1 MPVVQNSSTGGSV
14 TFIYRRGNVWFHM
27 PMMHAM
33 ATAKTSTLE
42 RTDAQAH
49 DAGTGARTH
58 RSFRIV
64 GGRPCPRNRQHQ
76 RRLHA
81 E

>member
-1 MPVVQNSSTGGSV
+1 MPVVQNSSTGSSV

-42 RTDAQAH
+42 PTRRPTMLEP
-49 DAGTGARTH
+49 ARALIALQDS
-58 RSFRIV
+58 RWSSV
-64 GGRPCPRNRQHQ
+64 P
-76 RRLHA
+76 A